1 MEDHDVSIV
10 AVLVGEKLMLQR
22 ISVPTGPPQH
32 KNLCTTSK
40 KCGPKGQ
47 QLPYGIELGLDS
59 SNHLWNLFLHLLLQL
74 GMLNL
79 DLFQLSIS
87 SICILQKVQVYIVLF
102 LNHYRGAITEISIIF
117 HGHLWIKLCHDM
129 SWHKW
134 FLHVVWQHFN
144 WKKVINYSVCLNM
157 SNI

>member
-1 MEDHDVSIV
+1 MDSWGKIDSIKIDFFFLPIVTVQNTYMKVDKGMEDHDVSIV

-59 SNHLWNLFLHLLLQL
+59 SNHL
-74 GMLNL
+74 
-79 DLFQLSIS
+79 
-87 SICILQKVQVYIVLF
+87 
-102 LNHYRGAITEISIIF
+102 
-117 HGHLWIKLCHDM
+117 
-129 SWHKW
+129 
-134 FLHVVWQHFN
+134 
-144 WKKVINYSVCLNM
+144 
-157 SNI
+157 